1 MAARLIAPKDE
12 FSGMPLPLMP
22 RDEILPL
29 DQGDVA
35 NWHHLNH
42 PKADPILAGTLGGK
56 ALRSSQIQLVAAE
69 QHNYTEEAY
78 HYYYE
83 RSQIASETGQQVGL
97 LVLSSAGY
105 VPGEA
110 IVTAGGDPKVLP
122 MTRSQVEM
130 LRMQPE
136 VEVPDDKQVERFWS
150 KRMPDAPIEEAKR
163 VLVEKWQQQ
172 ADYSYRNIRYGYD
185 PMKAFFADV
194 VTQQDMSHLPGKL
207 IDEFMANG
215 NPTKGMSILA
225 QAAVKTVET
234 SMCQGVPVNDL
245 YKQAKAE
252 GKLHP
257 SMPPHSASLL
267 KYKLGDYESR
277 MALLPKLRER
287 MLGIGD
293 TAVAS

>member
-22 RDEILPL
+22 RDDVLPL
-29 DQGDVA
+29 NDGSVA
-35 NWHHLNH
+35 NLHHPNH
-42 PKADPILAGTLGGK
+42 PKSHPILSNTLGGK
-56 ALRSSQIQLVAAE
+56 AIRSSQIQLVAIA
-69 QHNYTEEAY
+69 QHNYSEEAY

-83 RSQIASETGQQVGL
+83 RSQVPTETGQQVGQL
-97 LVLSSAGY
+97 MLVCGGF
-105 VPGEA
+105 VPDEA
-110 IVTAGGDPKVLP
+110 IVTTGGEPRVER
-122 MTRSQVEM
+122 MTPAKLNM
-130 LRMQPE
+130 LRVQPE
-136 VEVPDDKQVERFWS
+136 VEVPDDRQVERFWNS
-150 KRMPDAPIEEAKR
+150 RMPDAPKEEAAR
-163 VLVEKWQQQ
+163 ILAEKWRAQ
-172 ADYSYRNIRYGYD
+172 AEYSYRNIRYGYD

-207 IDEFMANG
+207 IDEFKANG
-215 NPTKGMSILA
+215 NPTKGMTILA

-234 SMCQGVPVNDL
+234 SICQGVPVNGL

-277 MALLPKLRER
+277 IALLPKLRAR
-287 MLGIGD
+287 MLGIDD